1 MSCTFTWM
9 CWLKL
14 DEETLNTEEEKKVC
28 IWNTYDFHIAIA
40 DSAAS
45 SDIVKSG
52 LRWVSPFKSP
62 SLFSL
67 VFCNHCRTKE
77 QNKDLLH
84 VNESLLSSSVPV
96 KISAAVI
103 SCFILKVSPIPCV
116 IYVFTS
122 LVNPSMCFT
131 CVSLIPPPPPQL
143 PRVTLWWSLYFC
155 VASLFSPGSLLDIFS
170 LTDSVPLLVFCPLPA
185 IGTELTTTKL
195 VLLSWP
201 SPHHFR
207 LDVTA
212 VLPLILHFQC
222 KPLILQEWLH
232 VFRPDRGASQSSAC
246 TLLTGD
252 TGRWRCG
259 PPPLGCWLGG
269 RKTRRQRRV
278 RARNSARRGRQRY
291 MAIQTL
297 VFYPSLIGKLSTVN
311 SALKLDIDPSIPPS
325 SPCPAQPHPHLSLS
339 SFGTA
344 HFPFWWFFPL
354 FLSPSDSFTLILC
367 HSGGSPRLGFFFFV
381 INVSLPSFHLTCF
394 FFHPFPDPT
403 WQWK

>member
-1 MSCTFTWM
+1 MSLCFHRLFPSKSLLLSFPVLFWRSRLYLVLSTFLHP
-9 CWLKL
+9 WLIRQ
-14 DEETLNTEEEKKVC
+14 C
-28 IWNTYDFHIAIA
+28 
-40 DSAAS
+40 
-45 SDIVKSG
+45 
-52 LRWVSPFKSP
+52 VSP
-62 SLFSL
+62 
-67 VFCNHCRTKE
+67 
-77 QNKDLLH
+77 
-84 VNESLLSSSVPV
+84 
-96 KISAAVI
+96 
-103 SCFILKVSPIPCV
+103 
-116 IYVFTS
+116 
-122 LVNPSMCFT
+122 
-131 CVSLIPPPPPQL
+131 VSLWYPPPQL

-155 VASLFSPGSLLDIFS
+155 VASLFSPGSLWDIFS

-201 SPHHFR
+201 SPRHFR

-367 HSGGSPRLGFFFFV
+367 HSGGSPRLGFFFFL
-381 INVSLPSFHLTCF
+381 SLMCPCLLSILPVF
-394 FFHPFPDPT
+394 FPPFPWPYMAVEIKKKRPRRYV
-403 WQWK
+403 QPSVNLSGFHFPY